1 VARGVPNNQRFPFG
15 AWRRPGDRPYLVSF
29 IDNHDAFW
37 QPGRIRSQADD
48 NQVIGCIGFLLCA
61 LGTPCIY
68 HGTEQGLSGSGG
80 DLQMRETM
88 FDAGSGV
95 SLLTT
100 GCRIYQEIAKVAA
113 LMRKS
118 EPPRFGRMYY
128 RQISADCVSFGF
140 PYGSTYTLALS
151 RLLYA
156 RDDADSVRRYRHGA
170 GRDRAERRQ
179 LRGLATMRKSVPRDW
194 HHRRHRAVRR
204 VALSRGEY
212 PRLYVN
218 LRDRFEAG
226 KPIWLTE
233 TADAA
238 CGGNPWAYTFSRYVP
253 LS

>member
-1 VARGVPNNQRFPFG
+1 MPAPTSLPGHRSLADSRQALLQRRPRVARGVPNNQRFPFG

-61 LGTPCIY
+61 LGTPCIS

-128 RQISADCVSFGF
+128 RQISADACRSDF
-140 PYGSTYTLALS
+140 PMARPTL
-151 RLLYA
+151 
-156 RDDADSVRRYRHGA
+156 
-170 GRDRAERRQ
+170 
-179 LRGLATMRKSVPRDW
+179 LRCRGCCTRATMRILYGGTGTVPVETAPSGASFVASQRC
-194 HHRRHRAVRR
+194 ASQSPAIGTTAAT
-204 VALSRGEY
+204 ALSGE
-212 PRLYVN
+212 
-218 LRDRFEAG
+218 
-226 KPIWLTE
+226 WL
-233 TADAA
+233 
-238 CGGNPWAYTFSRYVP
+238 SRAE
-253 LS
+253 SIHAFM